1 MTTDQLPVPTVA
13 PANVLA
19 LSSNYGSVAGWRASF
34 IALADAH
41 ANSNV
46 KEPGCVELAFVADK
60 SELVN
65 RWRAGEP
72 VADPMVVLAMPM
84 PADAQAFVAGIDPAP
99 ACLRHIEAVHATSA
113 PFAAPQADVMDDA
126 KDDASDDAGEVLL
139 LDVRRAG
146 IFETANIMLPGAS
159 WRDPSRVAD
168 WAPQLPAVP
177 EVIVDCVRGHEVGRV
192 TAMRL
197 QAQRVNARF
206 LDGGIDAWQRAGLRV
221 ITKGNAP

>member
-1 MTTDQLPVPTVA
+1 MTTEQFPVPTMA

-19 LSSNYGSVAGWRASF
+19 LSSNFGSVAGWRASF

-46 KEPGCVELAFVADK
+46 NEPGCVELAFVADK
-60 SELVN
+60 GVLVN

-72 VADPMVVLAMPM
+72 VADPMVVLAMPT
-84 PADAQAFVAGIDPAP
+84 PADAQAFVAGIDWAP
-99 ACLRHIEAVHATSA
+99 AYLRYIEAVHGTSA
-113 PFAAPQADVMDDA
+113 RFAAQQADVMGEA
-126 KDDASDDAGEVLL
+126 GRGEGGNVGEVLV

-146 IFETANIMLPGAS
+146 MFEAANTMLPGAS
-159 WRDPSRVAD
+159 WRDPSQVAD
-168 WAPQLPAVP
+168 WAPQLPAGR
-177 EVIVDCVRGHEVGRV
+177 EVIVYCVYGHEVGRV

-197 QAQRVNARF
+197 QAQGVNARF

-221 ITKGNAP
+221 MTKGNAP